1 MFLQPGINVPQLK
14 QAAEGIK
21 LGTVMDPFKFPDPKH
36 HGRVKTRVMELH
48 GPGSAGM
55 IPDSDI
61 PWSQNERENSFGSQ
75 SEMSTFGL
83 PQKNSMMKARH
94 HGDSKYSPI
103 VSGAPY
109 SGKMSKISEWSPQ
122 GGSGGGSG
130 GGSTPTATDGNT
142 AGGGGSGGSGDSSGF
157 NQKDHYG
164 HKDPL
169 GNLFHVD
176 MKTKTCTIDF
186 SKLSEV
192 NITMPKTKFKHVDTK
207 HDRTKGWGESGGPSQ
222 IQGQGGG
229 SGGGGSSGAALFSS
243 GGGGGTDE
251 QPPEGKD
258 TVKGDVTW
266 EVDGQHDKNIKG
278 SKSVTTGGDV
288 SHDFGGGHSE
298 KVAKDVTQTY
308 SGKMTRSVSQEMSMT
323 GNKGRTDEI
332 KQKPWN
338 AASLPAT
345 WAWCKS
351 PDVG

>member
-1 MFLQPGINVPQLK
+1 MFLQPGINVPQMK

-21 LGTVMDPFKFPDPKH
+21 LGTVMDPHKFPDPKN

-130 GGSTPTATDGNT
+130 GGGTPAATDGS
-142 AGGGGSGGSGDSSGF
+142 GGGSGGSGGDSSGF

-169 GNLFHVD
+169 GNLYHAD
-176 MKTKTCTIDF
+176 MKTKTLSIDWTKF
-186 SKLSEV
+186 SEV
-192 NITMPKTKFKHVDTK
+192 KIKAPKMSWDIQHTK
-207 HDRTKGWGESGGPSQ
+207 HDRNTGTFEDGSPSH
-222 IQGQGGG
+222 IQGQGEAPQTP
-229 SGGGGSSGAALFSS
+229 AAK
-243 GGGGGTDE
+243 
-251 QPPEGKD
+251 EGPQVD
-258 TVKGDVTW
+258 GDVTW
-266 EVDGQHDKNIKG
+266 TVAGKHDKDIKG
-278 SKSVTTGGDV
+278 SKSTKTGGDV

-298 KVAKDVTQTY
+298 KVANDVTHTY
-308 SGKMTRSVSQEMSMT
+308 GAKMTSTVQDKIAMT
-323 GNKGRTDEI
+323 GKKGRTDSYE
-332 KQKPWN
+332 KEPYDC
-338 AASLPAT
+338 ASLPTT